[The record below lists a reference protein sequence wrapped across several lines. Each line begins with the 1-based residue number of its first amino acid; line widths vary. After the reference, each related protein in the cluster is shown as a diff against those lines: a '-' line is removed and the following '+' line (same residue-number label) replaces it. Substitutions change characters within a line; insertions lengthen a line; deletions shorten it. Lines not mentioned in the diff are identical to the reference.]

1 MDMVSIIIPAYNAE
15 KHIEKCIESILCQ
28 TEHQIEIIIV
38 DDGSVD
44 NTLNIC
50 NKIKSEHNNIK
61 VISQNNAGVNAA
73 RKKGYENSSGDWIM
87 FVDADDTLPS
97 NSIQS
102 LLSESHGY
110 DIVSGRFKFIDLN
123 DLTLDKK
130 GPINELT
137 EGDSYDFISKLLIGK
152 RWKCLWRQIIRRSTI
167 SPHYFDTDK
176 NIIIAED
183 FIVMLQIGLN
193 IKRYKGIENTVYN
206 YRWYDESTVH
216 RYMPN
221 ISHAVKLSD
230 AILSIFQSNNLKIF
244 RSQLFK
250 CLFTI
255 YLEYTLYKDINTT
268 NLASFL
274 RCNLFYNRH
283 LSTRDKILSTML
295 FLPSKKLRI
304 AYKQLFS

>member
-123 DLTLDKK
+123 DLKKKKK
-130 GPINELT
+130 GDI
-137 EGDSYDFISKLLIGK
+137 
-152 RWKCLWRQIIRRSTI
+152 
-167 SPHYFDTDK
+167 
-176 NIIIAED
+176 
-183 FIVMLQIGLN
+183 
-193 IKRYKGIENTVYN
+193 
-206 YRWYDESTVH
+206 H
-216 RYMPN
+216 RNSLPN
-221 ISHAVKLSD
+221 
-230 AILSIFQSNNLKIF
+230 
-244 RSQLFK
+244 
-250 CLFTI
+250 
-255 YLEYTLYKDINTT
+255 
-268 NLASFL
+268 
-274 RCNLFYNRH
+274 
-283 LSTRDKILSTML
+283 
-295 FLPSKKLRI
+295 
-304 AYKQLFS
+304 